1 MNRRQA
7 LKSIGVAAAL
17 PLSSSELFA
26 LGRAAH
32 AHLQAAAEG
41 HDRYIF
47 QSLDPEQG
55 EILAVA
61 CELIVPETDTPGAR
75 SARVPEFIDA
85 ILTGWFDDAER
96 NRFLRGIR
104 DLDKRARVSSGAGFP
119 SCAQAEQVRVLQEME
134 AEALRDLEVLAPTRK
149 ARRAA
154 VSAPGAPFFSVL
166 KWLTL
171 YGYYTSESGMERE
184 LEHID
189 FPGTYEGCTS
199 LPSLPGVRGR

>member
-26 LGRAAH
+26 LGRKAH
-32 AHLQAAAEG
+32 AHVQAG
-41 HDRYIF
+41 GSDDRYIF
-47 QSLDPEQG
+47 LSLDADES
-55 EILAVA
+55 EILMVA

-85 ILTGWFDDAER
+85 VLTGWFDEGER
-96 NRFLRGIR
+96 RRFLRGIR
-104 DLDKRARVSSGAGFP
+104 DLDERARAREGMSFP
-119 SCAQAEQVRVLQEME
+119 SCPSAAQIRILQDLE
-134 AEALRDLEVLAPTRK
+134 AEATRELGDAAPTRA

-154 VSAPGAPFFSVL
+154 KSGPGAPFFSGL

-171 YGYYTSESGMERE
+171 FGYFTSAAGMEQE
-184 LEHID
+184 LEYVE
-189 FPGTYEGCTS
+189 FPGAYDGCAP
-199 LPSLPGVRGR
+199 LRGR

>member
-1 MNRRQA
+1 MNRRKA

-17 PLSSSELFA
+17 PLFSAELFA
-26 LGRAAH
+26 RGRAVH

-41 HDRYIF
+41 NDRYIF

-85 ILTGWFDDAER
+85 LLTGWFDDDER

-104 DLDKRARVSSGAGFP
+104 ELDQRARVSTGSGFP
-119 SCAQAEQVRVLQEME
+119 SCAQTEEVRILQEME
-134 AEALRDLEVLAPTRK
+134 AEALEDLEVLEPTRQ

-154 VSAPGAPFFSVL
+154 VSTPGAPFFTVL

-171 YGYYTSESGMERE
+171 YGYYTSEAGMERE
-184 LEHID
+184 LEHIE
-189 FPGTYEGCTS
+189 FPGTYEGCTF
-199 LPSLPGVRGR
+199 LPGLGGR